1 MALPLGLMHCGD
13 DLFPPLMSLTDP
25 GGFVHFLFV
34 PDCVRGQ
41 DKCQALQKEPR
52 GDSYPSC
59 CDIGLIEGDLPVQL
73 ESARKITSIPASC
86 EELLQENNTFCS
98 CVRDKIHSFWPDFEE
113 YLTGN
118 DVNESI
124 IDITGA
130 KARVQNVRTSI
141 AHDLI
146 FTLPLNEVPK
156 ELDTSVKRNVSNIK
170 LPRGLFQSIH
180 NETDYVKVA
189 VLVLDVGQ
197 VGLFKDPDQ
206 TGTMLDNVMVSVKV
220 GGRQITRLNE
230 CVELTFSH
238 GLLPQNVT
246 RQCVFW
252 DTKKGAFQAG
262 PAAAALP
269 LVPRRSALP
278 SPRLQQNPSLDNAT
292 AQKLFTIADVGC
304 GISMVF
310 SALTISLYF
319 ALRFTYKILKSNDTA
334 KIHVNLTS
342 SLLLL
347 NLAYLLR
354 RIFSLG
360 HTGLCKGIGGF
371 THYSLLCCFTWM
383 AIEAFQLYLLVI
395 KVTNIYMRHYM
406 AKLSLVGWGFPAL
419 VVTITGSMN
428 SYGKYT
434 IMDMANRTTVTLC
447 WIDSAHL
454 VVHYVTNCSYFG
466 LILLFNT
473 LVLVVVA
480 WKLFSLQR
488 ATAGKEEKIQA
499 WKGGLT
505 VLGLSCLLGGTW
517 GLAFFTYGAMSVPA
531 AYLFTGL
538 NSLQG
543 LFIFIWF
550 TVLYYPKKGATTSSS
565 SSGKNGKVT
574 TASHS

>member
-1 MALPLGLMHCGD
+1 MVNLLHSMKYSFLVTTLSLLPLL
-13 DLFPPLMSLTDP
+13 
-25 GGFVHFLFV
+25 
-34 PDCVRGQ
+34 DCVRGQ
-41 DKCQALQKEPR
+41 DKCWALQKEPR

-59 CDIGLIEGDLPVQL
+59 CDIGLTDGDLPVQL

-118 DVNESI
+118 DANESV

-141 AHDLI
+141 AHDLV
-146 FTLPLNEVPK
+146 FTLTPNEVPK
-156 ELDTSVKRNVSNIK
+156 ELDTSGKRNGSNVK

-220 GGRQITRLNE
+220 GGRQITGLND

-238 GLLPQNVT
+238 GLLPQNVA

-252 DTKKGAFQAG
+252 DTKKG
-262 PAAAALP
+262 
-269 LVPRRSALP
+269 RRGGWNTSGCLTEL
-278 SPRLQQNPSLDNAT
+278 RDRGTMCCCDHLTFFTLLMNPSLDNAT

-304 GISMVF
+304 GISVVF

-319 ALRFTYKILKSNDTA
+319 ALRFAYKIFKSNDTA

-347 NLAYLLR
+347 NLAYLLNR

-395 KVTNIYMRHYM
+395 KVTNIYIRHYM

-488 ATAGKEEKIQA
+488 ATAGKEEKIKA

-531 AYLFTGL
+531 AYLFTVL

-550 TVLYYPKKGATTSSS
+550 AVLYYPKKGATTSSS

>member
-1 MALPLGLMHCGD
+1 MALPLGLVHCGD
-13 DLFPPLMSLTDP
+13 DLFPPLMPLTDP
-25 GGFVHFLFV
+25 GGFLHFLFV

-41 DKCQALQKEPR
+41 DKCWALQKEPR

-59 CDIGLIEGDLPVQL
+59 CDIGLTDGDLPVQL

-118 DVNESI
+118 DANESV

-141 AHDLI
+141 AHDLV
-146 FTLPLNEVPK
+146 FTLTPNEVPK
-156 ELDTSVKRNVSNIK
+156 ELDTSGKRNGSNVK
-170 LPRGLFQSIH
+170 LPRGLFQSIRS
-180 NETDYVKVA
+180 ETDYVKVA

-197 VGLFKDPDQ
+197 VGLFK
-206 TGTMLDNVMVSVKV
+206 NVA
-220 GGRQITRLNE
+220 
-230 CVELTFSH
+230 
-238 GLLPQNVT
+238 

-252 DTKKGAFQAG
+252 DTKKG
-262 PAAAALP
+262 
-269 LVPRRSALP
+269 RRGGWNTSGCLTEL
-278 SPRLQQNPSLDNAT
+278 RDRGTMCCCDHLTFFTLLMNPSLDNAT

-304 GISMVF
+304 GISVVF

-319 ALRFTYKILKSNDTA
+319 ALRFAYKIFKSNDTA

-347 NLAYLLR
+347 NLAYLLNR

-395 KVTNIYMRHYM
+395 KVTNIYIRHYM

-434 IMDMANRTTVTLC
+434 IMDTANRTTVTLC

-488 ATAGKEEKIQA
+488 ATAGKEEKRKA

-517 GLAFFTYGAMSVPA
+517 GLAFFTYGAMSMPA
-531 AYLFTGL
+531 AYLFTVL

-550 TVLYYPKKGATTSSS
+550 AVLYYPKKGATTSSS

>member
-1 MALPLGLMHCGD
+1 MVNLLHSMKYSFLVTTLSLLPLL
-13 DLFPPLMSLTDP
+13 
-25 GGFVHFLFV
+25 
-34 PDCVRGQ
+34 DCVRGQ

-146 FTLPLNEVPK
+146 FTLPPNEVPK
-156 ELDTSVKRNVSNIK
+156 ELDTSVKRNVSNVK

-252 DTKKGAFQAG
+252 DTKKGRHGGWNTSGCLTELRDRGTLCCCDHLTFFT
-262 PAAAALP
+262 L
-269 LVPRRSALP
+269 LM
-278 SPRLQQNPSLDNAT
+278 NPSLDNAT

-347 NLAYLLR
+347 NLAYLLNR

-434 IMDMANRTTVTLC
+434 IMDMANRTTVTLSLH
-447 WIDSAHL
+447 IHL
-454 VVHYVTNCSYFG
+454 VHCS
-466 LILLFNT
+466 LLSKERSNHILFQQRQEWESHHRFPQLT
-473 LVLVVVA
+473 VGPA
-480 WKLFSLQR
+480 SLPGR
-488 ATAGKEEKIQA
+488 
-499 WKGGLT
+499 GGLVQRNLPSPRSFLNERRGMGRALARWRA
-505 VLGLSCLLGGTW
+505 VLRLAWQAQSC
-517 GLAFFTYGAMSVPA
+517 SR
-531 AYLFTGL
+531 
-538 NSLQG
+538 
-543 LFIFIWF
+543 
-550 TVLYYPKKGATTSSS
+550 
-565 SSGKNGKVT
+565 
-574 TASHS
+574 